1 MYEIAVRGRLPGDWS
16 LWFEDFTVTVTS
28 SPAGP
33 VTTLMGPVA
42 DQAQLH
48 GVLARLR
55 DLALPIES
63 VRKVYSGVRDHRN
76 TPLDT

>member
-1 MYEIAVRGRLPGDWS
+1 MYEITVRGRLPDHWS
-16 LWFEDFTVTVTS
+16 LWFDGFTVTVS
-28 SPAGP
+28 ASPDGP
-33 VTTLMGPVA
+33 VTTLVGPVV

-63 VRKVYSGVRDHRN
+63 VRHVDNGLPDHRN
-76 TPLDT
+76 TPQGT